1 MFNIIKKKIDNVDTI
16 IFLKNSLI
24 VLVILN
30 VIAPIFAKGFYL
42 NAIHFLTVLFF
53 IVAIFMF
60 FQERKKD
67 KNVVEDEDE
76 FVED

>member
-1 MFNIIKKKIDNVDTI
+1 MFNIKKKIDDINTI

-24 VLVILN
+24 VLAILN
-30 VIAPIFAKGFYL
+30 VLALIFSKGFYL

-53 IVAIFMF
+53 LVAIYMF
-60 FQERKKD
+60 IQERKKD
-67 KNVVEDEDE
+67 KNAVENEDE